1 MSPSQTTLRRP
12 LLPRAPLTVRR
23 SGTSLARYTD
33 RDGRER
39 EIVRLP
45 GAHGSALVVDRAADN
60 LGDERLVAHLC
71 PDEPQEN
78 ARIISSLYL
87 SDPRGRRC
95 RALKHDD
102 LHGAPLDWTAEQQAL
117 ADQAEAP
124 DQEALVDQD
133 GFAYEL
139 AEQGLLAVRELRWQ
153 RRPPDGSA
161 EPVTLRQ
168 VIGALQSY
176 EPARAQT
183 AQALQRHDG
192 DREISVTCMRGEFD
206 RITSSSIVLNRGLR
220 EAMLATIQRDGVT
233 LSEIA
238 IRCGRIKRDENGNE
252 SGETSWLAR
261 RVGVLPEGGRRMPT
275 PWVSSDVLALIA
287 REGLG
292 LAPREVELTSED

>member
-1 MSPSQTTLRRP
+1 MSPSQTTLRHP
-12 LLPRAPLTVRR
+12 LRPRARLTMRGSTTR
-23 SGTSLARYTD
+23 LARYTD
-33 RDGRER
+33 REGRKR

-78 ARIISSLYL
+78 ARIVSSLYL
-87 SDPRGRRC
+87 SDPGGRRC
-95 RALKHDD
+95 RALKGDD
-102 LHGAPLDWTAEQQAL
+102 LHRAPPDWTAEQQTL
-117 ADQAEAP
+117 ADQTEAE
-124 DQEALVDQD
+124 DQEALMDQD
-133 GFAYEL
+133 GFPYEL
-139 AEQGLLAVRELRWQ
+139 AKQALLAVRELRWQ
-153 RRPPDGSA
+153 RRSPDGSV
-161 EPVTLRQ
+161 EPVTLRH

-176 EPARAQT
+176 EPARTQT
-183 AQALQRHDG
+183 AQALRRHDG
-192 DREISVTCMRGEFD
+192 DREISVTCLRGEFD
-206 RITSSSIVLNRGLR
+206 RIMSSSIVLNRRLR
-220 EAMLATIQRDGVT
+220 EAIFATMQRDGVT

-261 RVGVLPEGGRRMPT
+261 RIGMLPEGGRKTPT

-292 LAPREVELTSED
+292 IAPREVECA